1 MVRRK
6 GKESSAKD
14 KYDETGMR
22 CSPLDNTYQEWKI
35 KKEESLVSKLIAEG
49 VQKYKYDELEMIRSA
64 FYNIY
69 QELWY

>member
-22 CSPLDNTYQEWKI
+22 CSLLDNTYQEWKI

-69 QELWY
+69 QEL